1 MEADRSNVRGQEIG
15 TIVEVHGPVV
25 VIRCDPLPPLQQAL
39 VTENGKF
46 RYTFEVYQHLDRE
59 HLRAITLEHPAGLRR
74 GLTVY
79 DTGAPLHVPVSPA
92 ILGRLLNVFGTP
104 LDGGPP
110 LEATEFRNI
119 HATAPPL
126 HETSAQ
132 GGILETGIKVIDL
145 LCPFVRGGKTGLFG
159 GAGVGKTV
167 LIMEFMHAIVAL
179 HRGVSVFAGV
189 GERIREGHE
198 LWHEM
203 RDAGVMP
210 QTLMVLGQMDES
222 PGVRFRVGLSAL
234 TYAEYLRDTLGKEVL
249 FLMDNVF
256 RFVQAGSE
264 ISGLLGRIPAT
275 VGYQPTLMSEV
286 AELEDRIISTNRGA
300 ITSVQAVYVPADD
313 MTDPAVNAILGHLDS
328 QVVLSRAQTG
338 KGIYPAVDPL
348 QSTTSLRDRR
358 IIGDR
363 HYAVAE
369 GVREHLARYK
379 ELEDV
384 ITMLGMQELSDADRR
399 VVQRARRLQRYLSQP
414 FHVTAEHSGIKG
426 VSVPLAETL
435 ADCEGFLRGEFDHLS
450 EESCYMR
457 GAMKGV
463 LT

>member
-1 MEADRSNVRGQEIG
+1 MPLPPTPHTRNRIG
-15 TIVEVHGPVV
+15 TITEAHGPVV
-25 VIRCDPLPPLQQAL
+25 QIRCETLPPLRQAL
-39 VTENGKF
+39 TASADGVS
-46 RYTFEVYQHLDRE
+46 YTFEVYQHLDKQ

-74 GLTVY
+74 GMAVY
-79 DTGAPLHVPVSPA
+79 DTGAPLQVPVTPA
-92 ILGRLLNVFGTP
+92 ILGRLLNVFGAP
-104 LDGGPP
+104 LDGRPP
-110 LEATEFRNI
+110 LETTEFRPI
-119 HATAPPL
+119 HANPAPL
-126 HETSAQ
+126 HETVTSS
-132 GGILETGIKVIDL
+132 GILETGIKVIDL

-167 LIMEFMHAIVAL
+167 LIMEFMHSIVSL
-179 HRGVSVFAGV
+179 HQGVSVFAGV

-203 RDAGVMP
+203 REAGVME

-222 PGVRFRVGLSAL
+222 PGVRFRAGLSAL
-234 TYAEYLRDTLGKEVL
+234 TYSEYLRDTLGKEVL

-286 AELEDRIISTNRGA
+286 AELEDRIISTNRGS

-328 QVVLSRAQTG
+328 QVVLSRTQAG

-348 QSTTSLRDRR
+348 LSTTSLRDRR
-358 IIGDR
+358 VIGDR
-363 HYAVAE
+363 HYTVAE
-369 GVREHLARYK
+369 GVRQHLARYR

-384 ITMLGMQELSDADRR
+384 ITMLGIQELSEADRL
-399 VVQRARRLQRYLSQP
+399 VVQRARRLQRYLTQP

-426 VSVPLAETL
+426 VSVPLDETL
-435 ADCEGFLRGEFDHLS
+435 SDCERFLAGEFDALP
-450 EESCYMR
+450 EEECYMR
-457 GAMKGV
+457 GAMSV
-463 LT
+463 DEP